1 VTEKEIYDG
10 HLYVAKEKQTL
21 VGREY
26 SVKNIF
32 SFFVVELG

>member
-1 VTEKEIYDG
+1 VTEKESYDG
-10 HLYVAKEKQTL
+10 LLYVAKEKQTL

-32 SFFVVELG
+32 SFFVAELG